1 LKDDVF
7 FEISGEM
14 FWLGLWEMVFKKI
27 SKVGRLWR
35 VFL

>member
-14 FWLGLWEMVFKKI
+14 FWLGVMENDFFKNVPKF
-27 SKVGRLWR
+27 GDFGER
-35 VFL
+35 